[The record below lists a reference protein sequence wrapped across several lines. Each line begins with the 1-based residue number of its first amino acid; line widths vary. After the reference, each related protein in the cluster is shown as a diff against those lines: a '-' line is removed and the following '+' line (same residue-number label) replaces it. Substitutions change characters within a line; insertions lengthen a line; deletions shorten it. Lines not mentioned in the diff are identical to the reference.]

1 MLEPLVHGRTRG
13 LVLPHPEDPRF
24 NGREKQPE
32 ISEYQKKKKK
42 NVPKKIKKEMG
53 GFLDLQKEDEKSIL
67 RGCWGMN

>member
-32 ISEYQKKKKK
+32 ISEYQKK
-42 NVPKKIKKEMG
+42 IKTMYR
-53 GFLDLQKEDEKSIL
+53 QK
-67 RGCWGMN
+67 